1 MKAYDLL
8 LLSPKKKQ
16 KTNKLELHFGHG
28 LCWPR
33 FCPNRVLK
41 QQFVKVLAIFFS
53 ELQYYNISYR
63 YLFNFLTFLNGNQQK
78 YPKWVDLMGKIW
90 PNLTTEDNIKEVPL
104 TWSASP
110 QKNWMMKIKNFHGA
124 GQSNNMVFAGLWLCE
139 TVMGGFLK
147 IFICKLHQIYHD
159 LILKSKL

>member
-1 MKAYDLL
+1 MISFCYLQKN
-8 LLSPKKKQ
+8 PK
-16 KTNKLELHFGHG
+16 KLELDFGHG
-28 LCWPR
+28 LCWPS

-78 YPKWVDLMGKIW
+78 NPKWVDLMGKIW
-90 PNLTTEDNIKEVPL
+90 PNLTTEDNIKEAPL

-110 QKNWMMKIKNFHGA
+110 RKNWMMKIKNFHGV
-124 GQSNNMVFAGLWLCE
+124 GQSNNMVFASLWRCE
-139 TVMGGFLK
+139 TDGGFLK
-147 IFICKLHQIYHD
+147 DFYM
-159 LILKSKL
+159 